1 MSVCT
6 LDTVYYGIQYIRYL
20 INCSAQDAHKSKWIT
35 WIILYDKCK
44 INIISISYINH

>member
-20 INCSAQDAHKSKWIT
+20 INCSAQDAHKSKYMDYT
-35 WIILYDKCK
+35 V
-44 INIISISYINH
+44 